1 MHEETTART
10 TRTRMTSMPIAPLAR
25 DRSTTR
31 PVWRVGAMA
40 LSLTLV
46 VACSDRR
53 LVPIEDATLNNV
65 DDLVD
70 VEAEFCTRQTEEV
83 AFPVKILLVLD
94 GSGSL
99 QFTDQSGLR
108 RAAVRDLMSSLA
120 RQPDVY
126 VATMGFGSN
135 IYLDPQITP
144 GAPTFI
150 PASDWVEPAFL
161 SLADIQTNYHGA
173 LSAVRS
179 HLLMDL
185 LASDPA
191 EIARTKYVIIF
202 FSDGAPTPKCCI
214 SAEETVGTRGE
225 FPFGCAPEPYETDA
239 AGVRYCEG
247 EEEQTICNDIEWLDN
262 YRNINNSDETPDFG
276 DGTLEALNE
285 LEPDDNYNRTYQI
298 EDLVRE
304 TVELGETFGVGELR
318 LHTALLFDSTLPDA
332 VKEIYRLNRCRSEG
346 LLRRMAEL
354 GNGVFRDFESSDDI
368 DFLSFNFTAL
378 QRGYSLMANYV
389 VNMSA
394 LATDEGFVADTDM
407 DGLADPRELEL
418 GTDSTVADS
427 DRLADRPNVTEPPA
441 DLPRDQW
448 GDGFDDQIETTFQTT
463 GFDPRYQSLP
473 ITPCP
478 AFDPQG
484 VDRTDIDGDGLNG
497 CEEQLFATDVERA
510 DSDGDGLPDG
520 LEVRLGLDPAIHEA
534 NRDDDFD
541 GTPNFQE
548 VRRGSNALA
557 PESRNREGKNYR
569 YELIEK
575 TPTDD
580 GRPCYASVVRDVRL
594 VPTAPRLVG
603 GRRGFNDV
611 YMWLAEV
618 PTDNPTGRTDLRFA
632 CARTQ
637 YIPPSFKDPAQGL
650 VRFVEEDFWD
660 LSDPEDVGLLLAGE
674 DPCIGKP
681 LQ

>member
-1 MHEETTART
+1 
-10 TRTRMTSMPIAPLAR
+10 MTFRNTSVGRRRPLIAAIALAIA
-25 DRSTTR
+25 
-31 PVWRVGAMA
+31 GFG
-40 LSLTLV
+40 
-46 VACSDRR
+46 CSDRR
-53 LVPIEDATLNNV
+53 LVPIEDATLKNV
-65 DDLVD
+65 DDLIN
-70 VEAEFCTRQTEEV
+70 VEAEFCARQTEEV
-83 AFPVKILLVLD
+83 TFPVKILLVLD

-135 IYLDPQITP
+135 IYLDPPITP

-185 LASDPA
+185 LNSDPA
-191 EIARTKYVIIF
+191 EIARTKYVVIF

-214 SAEETVGTRGE
+214 SAEETFGTRGV

-239 AGVRYCEG
+239 PGIRYCEG
-247 EEEQTICNDIEWLDN
+247 EEEQTICNDIDWLDN
-262 YRNINNSDETPDFG
+262 YRNINNSNDTPDFG

-285 LEPDDNYNRTYQI
+285 LEPNDNYNRTYQI

-318 LHTALLFDSTLPDA
+318 LHTALLFDSSLPDA

-354 GNGVFRDFESSDDI
+354 GNGVFRDFENSGDI

-389 VNMSA
+389 VNMGA
-394 LATDEGFVADTDM
+394 LATAEGFVPDTDM
-407 DGLADPRELEL
+407 DGLSDTEELGL

-427 DRLADRPNVTEPPA
+427 DRLFERPNISETPVE
-441 DLPRDQW
+441 LPRDAW
-448 GDGFDDQIETTFQTT
+448 GDGYSDFIENKFKTT

-478 AFDPQG
+478 AFDPLG
-484 VDRTDIDGDGLNG
+484 ADRTDIDADGLNG
-497 CEEQLFATDVERA
+497 CEELLFGTDPERA

-520 LEVRLGLDPAIHEA
+520 LEVRLGLDPAVHEG

-541 GTPNFQE
+541 GVPNFRE
-548 VRRGSNALA
+548 VRRGSNPLIPDGRQRDGLA
-557 PESRNREGKNYR
+557 YR
-569 YELIEK
+569 YELIERQ
-575 TPTDD
+575 PTDD
-580 GRPCYASVVRDVRL
+580 GRPCYSSVVRGVRL

-611 YMWLAEV
+611 YMWIAEV

-632 CARTQ
+632 CVRTQ
-637 YIPPSFKDPAQGL
+637 YIPPSFKDPAQGV
-650 VRFVEEDFWD
+650 VRFVEEDFYD
-660 LSDPEDVGLLLAGE
+660 LSNADDVAALLSGV

>member
-1 MHEETTART
+1 MPNTNTSTTARPA
-10 TRTRMTSMPIAPLAR
+10 TRTRALALC
-25 DRSTTR
+25 
-31 PVWRVGAMA
+31 
-40 LSLTLV
+40 LSLTGLV
-46 VACSDRR
+46 VGCSDRR
-53 LVPIEDATLNNV
+53 LVPIEDATLTNV

-70 VEAEFCTRQTEEV
+70 IEAEFCARRTEEV
-83 AFPVKILLVLD
+83 TFPVKILLVLD

-135 IYLDPQITP
+135 IYLDPPISP

-191 EIARTKYVIIF
+191 EVARTKYVIIF

-214 SAEETVGTRGE
+214 SAEETLGARGE

-239 AGVRYCEG
+239 AGIRYCEG
-247 EEEQTICNDIEWLDN
+247 EEEQTICNDVDWLDN
-262 YRNINNSDETPDFG
+262 YRDINNSDETPDFG

-285 LEPDDNYNRTYQI
+285 LEPNDNYNRTYQI

-354 GNGVFRDFESSDDI
+354 GNGVFRDFENSDDI

-389 VNMSA
+389 VNMGA
-394 LATDEGFVADTDM
+394 LATAEGFTTDTDM
-407 DGLADPRELEL
+407 DGLSDEAELGI

-427 DRLADRPNVTEPPA
+427 DRVFERPNITETPT
-441 DLPRDQW
+441 DLPREEW
-448 GDGFDDQIETTFQTT
+448 GDGYSDFIENAFQTT

-478 AFDPQG
+478 DFDPLG
-484 VDRTDIDGDGLNG
+484 ADKTDIDFDGLNG
-497 CEEQLFATDVERA
+497 CEEVLFETDPERA

-520 LEVRLGLDPAIHEA
+520 LEVRLGLDPALHEG
-534 NRDDDFD
+534 DSDSDFD
-541 GTPNFQE
+541 GEPNFRE
-548 VRRGSNALA
+548 VRRGSNPLLPDGRQRDGMA
-557 PESRNREGKNYR
+557 YR
-569 YELIEK
+569 YELIEG

-580 GRPCYASVVRDVRL
+580 GRPCYTSVVRDVRL

-603 GRRGFNDV
+603 GRRGFNDL
-611 YMWLAEV
+611 YMWISEV

-650 VRFVEEDFWD
+650 LRFVEEDFYD
-660 LSDPEDVGLLLAGE
+660 LSNADDVAELLSGV
-674 DPCIGKP
+674 DPCIGKA